1 MDPVKLSAQ
10 FAAFVWFTNRAGGT
24 ASTNT
29 QAWAYAR
36 KHWQSF
42 LPAAHDGLGRLLLK
56 IARGR
61 SRRLR
66 ARERALVPAVAS

>member
-10 FAAFVWFTNRAGGT
+10 FAAFVWFTNH
-24 ASTNT
+24 ASEAAPTNT

-36 KHWQSF
+36 KYWQSF
-42 LPAAHDGLGRLLLK
+42 LPAAHEGLGRLLIK
-56 IARGR
+56 IHRGR

-66 ARERALVPAVAS
+66 SRGRALVPAVAS

>member
-10 FAAFVWFTNRAGGT
+10 FAAFVWFTNRARGT
-24 ASTNT
+24 APTNT

-36 KHWQSF
+36 ENWRSF
-42 LPAAHDGLGRLLLK
+42 LPAAHEGLGRLLLQ

-66 ARERALVPAVAS
+66 SRQRDLAAAVAG

>member
-10 FAAFVWFTNRAGGT
+10 FAAFVWFTTRASGT
-24 ASTNT
+24 APTNT

-42 LPAAHDGLGRLLLK
+42 MPAAHEGLGRLLIK
-56 IARGR
+56 IHRGR
-61 SRRLR
+61 SRR
-66 ARERALVPAVAS
+66 ARSRGHALVPAVAS